1 MAKLKFIAP
10 LLLLVVLVLVGAGC
24 KKEVGKV
31 LPGEITT
38 ERECVATGYYWYN
51 GACHEEKKV
60 GGLPIIDQVTGT
72 EPLTRYPGSV
82 MLIYATSVTDEGNI
96 TAITYGTVDSV
107 DMVANW
113 HETQL
118 EGAGWTKAA
127 GGYKRVEEANLAYI
141 KGATEA
147 VEITVAAV
155 REAGIYNNFRV
166 SQPHTRIE
174 VFHSIS
180 K

>member
-1 MAKLKFIAP
+1 MRKTLIFPI
-10 LLLLVVLVLVGAGC
+10 LLLVGLVLVGAGC
-24 KKEVGKV
+24 NNKEVGKV

-51 GACHEEKKV
+51 GACHEEKKI
-60 GGLPIIDQVTGT
+60 GGLPIIDQATGT
-72 EPLTRYPGSV
+72 ESLTRYPGSV
-82 MLIYATSVTDEGNI
+82 MLIYVTSVTDEGNI
-96 TAITYGTVDSV
+96 TAITYGTADSV

-113 HETQL
+113 YETQL
-118 EGAGWTKAA
+118 EGAAWTKAT
-127 GGYKRVEEANLAYI
+127 GGYKRVEETNLAYI
-141 KGATEA
+141 IGDTEA

-155 REAGIYNNFRV
+155 REAGIYNSFRV

-174 VFHSIS
+174 VFHSII